1 METNWLNH
9 RRMAEAFAFAA
20 SVHRVQ
26 LRKDTTIPY
35 VSHLMSVSALVL
47 EQGGDEDQAIAGLLH
62 DVIEDGGPEYEPVIR
77 HMFGERVAALV
88 RACTD
93 ADVKPKPPWRERKE
107 TYIAHLRE
115 AAPDA
120 LLVSACDK
128 LHNARAIVADQRAI
142 GNAMFS
148 RFTGGMDGS
157 LWYYKT
163 LSAVFLERLPGPLA
177 DELDRTVRD
186 MQMLADG

>member
-1 METNWLNH
+1 METNRLDH
-9 RRMAEAFAFAA
+9 RRLAEAFAFAA
-20 SVHRVQ
+20 SVHRTQ
-26 LRKDTTIPY
+26 LRKATTIPY
-35 VSHLMSVSALVL
+35 VAHLMSVSALVL
-47 EQGGDEDQAIAGLLH
+47 EHGGDEEQAMAGLLH

-77 HMFGERVAALV
+77 HLFGERVAALV

-128 LHNARAIVADQRAI
+128 LHNARAIVADQQVI
-142 GNAMFS
+142 GNTMFA
-148 RFTGGMDGS
+148 RFTGGKDGS

-177 DELDRTVRD
+177 DELDRTVRQ